1 MMDFVIPY
9 TKEITF
15 KTKIAEIFSIS
26 LEHEMD
32 INDNEILGNFIISGE
47 YKTHELS
54 VNKEPFEYTLPFSID
69 IAENIDKETIAFE
82 ITDFTYEIIKNDTL
96 KVIIEIS
103 LKGTEI
109 KKSEEEEEREII
121 LEKIEEQNEV
131 FEKPEGQISENKE
144 TIELPIEEEI
154 AESITEKV
162 TRELEENSE
171 IAEKSEVGEE
181 KEERNDNIKQE
192 ETTIIESVNT
202 NEDTYQTYHVHIV
215 KENENIEAV
224 CTMYNSNVGILANYN
239 DIAQIKPGDK
249 LIIPEEDNE

>member
-96 KVIIEIS
+96 
-103 LKGTEI
+103 
-109 KKSEEEEEREII
+109 
-121 LEKIEEQNEV
+121 
-131 FEKPEGQISENKE
+131 
-144 TIELPIEEEI
+144 
-154 AESITEKV
+154 
-162 TRELEENSE
+162 
-171 IAEKSEVGEE
+171 
-181 KEERNDNIKQE
+181 
-192 ETTIIESVNT
+192 
-202 NEDTYQTYHVHIV
+202 
-215 KENENIEAV
+215 
-224 CTMYNSNVGILANYN
+224 
-239 DIAQIKPGDK
+239 
-249 LIIPEEDNE
+249 

>member
-15 KTKIAEIFSIS
+15 KTKIAEIYSIS

-32 INDNEILGNFIISGE
+32 INDNEILGNFIVSGE

-69 IAENIDKETIAFE
+69 IADNIDKETIVFE
-82 ITDFTYEIIKNDTL
+82 ITDFTYEILKNDTL
-96 KVIIEIS
+96 KIIIELS

-109 KKSEEEEEREII
+109 KKEEADEEREII
-121 LEKIEEQNEV
+121 LEKIEEQEEIFV
-131 FEKPEGQISENKE
+131 KPEEE
-144 TIELPIEEEI
+144 TEEIQEIDLPIEEEI
-154 AESITEKV
+154 ETIVNEKV
-162 TRELEENSE
+162 
-171 IAEKSEVGEE
+171 EE
-181 KEERNDNIKQE
+181 KAGKIDNLEERNDEIMQE
-192 ETTIIESVNT
+192 ENTIIESVNT
-202 NEDTYQTYHVHIV
+202 NDDTYQTYHVHIV

-224 CTMYNSNVGILANYN
+224 CTMYNSNMSILANYN
-239 DIAQIKPGDK
+239 DVSEIKPGDK